1 MPAKQQAPPPPTG
14 FTGEVKAPTPAEQFG
29 AWCRKRRAE
38 HMSRPKGPLI
48 NINTGGSGQRGGPR
62 RHTTSRRRRRPPK
75 RGTLFALL
83 TVTFAAITVAATVV
97 EFVAWG
103 TATELFT
110 LAEFI
115 SAGTA
120 WCFGEPSAPKPPSPK
135 PPRKPRQ
142 PAAQQGSGGH
152 KCGAPTQ
159 DGSTCQRPV
168 KAAGERCF
176 DHPGG
181 QAKPGTSTNG
191 SAPKKTAGPR
201 RTKKA
206 APAPSTPSTQSGA

>member
-14 FTGEVKAPTPAEQFG
+14 FTGEVKAPTPAERLG
-29 AWCRKRRAE
+29 DWRRKRRAE
-38 HMSRPKGPLI
+38 RMNRPEGPLI
-48 NINTGGSGQRGGPR
+48 NINTGGSGPR

-75 RGTLFALL
+75 RGKLFA
-83 TVTFAAITVAATVV
+83 FFTVAIATVAVAAAVV
-97 EFVAWG
+97 EFAAWE
-103 TATELFT
+103 TAAELFT
-110 LAEFI
+110 LAEVV

-120 WCFGEPSAPKPPSPK
+120 WFFGEPSQPKQPSPK

-191 SAPKKTAGPR
+191 SAPKMTAGPK

-206 APAPSTPSTQSGA
+206 APAPSAPSTQAGA

>member
-14 FTGEVKAPTPAEQFG
+14 FTGEVKSPTPAERLG
-29 AWCRKRRAE
+29 DWRRKRRAE
-38 HMSRPKGPLI
+38 RMNRPKGPLI
-48 NINTGGSGQRGGPR
+48 NINTGESGPR

-75 RGTLFALL
+75 RGKLFA
-83 TVTFAAITVAATVV
+83 FFTVAIATVAVAAAVV
-97 EFVAWG
+97 EFAAWE
-103 TATELFT
+103 TAAELFT
-110 LAEFI
+110 LAEVV

-120 WCFGEPSAPKPPSPK
+120 WFFGEPSQPKQPSSK

-191 SAPKKTAGPR
+191 SAPKKTAGPKK
-201 RTKKA
+201 TKKA
-206 APAPSTPSTQSGA
+206 APAPSTPSTQAGT